1 MKLNSK
7 LSLLTILCGFI
18 QHSFGNECEIAQSI
32 YKDLSTEIPE
42 CCDGEF
48 IICDETNEKIIEL
61 NVNYTNRTAGILA
74 FPESIQLLTSLEHFK
89 LYGNSLRIDSLPDFS
104 SLKNLKSI
112 YVDDKYIDKLPEG
125 LETLENLESL
135 NFSYTKLKEIPDEVY
150 QMTNLKELILHYG
163 PINNSISSEIKNLKK
178 LKILDLGD
186 NDVTGTLPEELC
198 ELEDLE
204 YLDLLN
210 NALTGPIPKNI
221 GNLKKMKEMIFE
233 NSGIN
238 GLLPESLGEMENLES
253 LKMRRCDVSGPIP
266 KSLGNLKNMV
276 YLQLYGNKL
285 NGTIPEELGYME
297 SLQQMLISRN
307 NLVGTIPDS
316 FGNLKN
322 MKFLDF
328 YYNNLTGPIPESLK
342 NLKNLVSL
350 DISYNNFTGYLPEYL
365 NDLPDLNEVLAC
377 FNSNLYGYVTENP
390 NIKSCDYARTN
401 ICYKEGSP
409 YCKKGAQPCTP
420 ELIEK
425 IEAVK
430 RESLKSSVAV
440 DDNKEC
446 WAEALGYPCCKKENP
461 KVYSKDD
468 DGEWSVENK
477 EWCGIIKK
485 THQDDNEPAKTTI
498 CSEKITSQGYAC
510 CSSKETKIVYTDKS
524 GEWGVENN
532 KWCGILN

>member
-1 MKLNSK
+1 M
-7 LSLLTILCGFI
+7 
-18 QHSFGNECEIAQSI
+18 SI
-32 YKDLSTEIPE
+32 
-42 CCDGEF
+42 
-48 IICDETNEKIIEL
+48 
-61 NVNYTNRTAGILA
+61 R
-74 FPESIQLLTSLEHFK
+74 
-89 LYGNSLRIDSLPDFS
+89 
-104 SLKNLKSI
+104 
-112 YVDDKYIDKLPEG
+112 
-125 LETLENLESL
+125 
-135 NFSYTKLKEIPDEVY
+135 
-150 QMTNLKELILHYG
+150 
-163 PINNSISSEIKNLKK
+163 
-178 LKILDLGD
+178 
-186 NDVTGTLPEELC
+186 
-198 ELEDLE
+198 
-204 YLDLLN
+204 
-210 NALTGPIPKNI
+210 
-221 GNLKKMKEMIFE
+221 
-233 NSGIN
+233 
-238 GLLPESLGEMENLES
+238 
-253 LKMRRCDVSGPIP
+253 
-266 KSLGNLKNMV
+266 
-276 YLQLYGNKL
+276 
-285 NGTIPEELGYME
+285 
-297 SLQQMLISRN
+297 
-307 NLVGTIPDS
+307 
-316 FGNLKN
+316 
-322 MKFLDF
+322 
-328 YYNNLTGPIPESLK
+328 
-342 NLKNLVSL
+342 
-350 DISYNNFTGYLPEYL
+350 
-365 NDLPDLNEVLAC
+365 LAC